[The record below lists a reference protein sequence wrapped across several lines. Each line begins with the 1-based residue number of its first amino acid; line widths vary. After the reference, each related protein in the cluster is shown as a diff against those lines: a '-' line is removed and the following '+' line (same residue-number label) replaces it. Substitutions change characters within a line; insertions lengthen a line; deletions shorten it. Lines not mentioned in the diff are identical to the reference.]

1 MILAL
6 VIIVFALALAFTW
19 SNGFQHASAVA
30 ASPFGS
36 HALGKNQAIVLIF
49 LFQVIGTIFG
59 GSAVATVV
67 QSLSSWPKQPSLLPL
82 LASALLS
89 AILWNFLARRI
100 KVPASSTHALIGGVI
115 GALFA
120 GENSFAHVQVG
131 NFDLIHPTGVIGAVI
146 SLFLSPMLGF
156 IVSYLVYIFL
166 VIVCMGASNKV
177 SKFFTKAQWISVAA
191 LAFGDG
197 QNDTQ
202 KTMGLLMLAFQAAGF
217 MHQDQI
223 PIWLRVVIGLTMGI
237 GAFSINKGLVKEL
250 AFEVYDLKPV
260 HAFSAEVSSAAV
272 LITNS
277 LIGGPV
283 SASQVVATSIM
294 GTASAER
301 QKGIHWLIVKD
312 IVLSWLI
319 TIPGTGILAAIL
331 QYTIFQWLGRCL
343 TN

>member
-6 VIIVFALALAFTW
+6 VVIIFGLALVYTW

-36 HALGKNQAIVLIF
+36 HALEKNQAIVLIF
-49 LFQVIGTIFG
+49 FFEVIGTIFG
-59 GSAVATVV
+59 GSAVAKVV
-67 QSLSSWPKQPSLLPL
+67 QSLSSWPEEPSVLPL

-89 AILWNFLARRI
+89 ATLWNFLARRI

-131 NFDLIHPTGVIGAVI
+131 NFDPIHPSGVIGAVI

-156 IVSYLVYIFL
+156 ILSYVVYSIL
-166 VIVCMGASNKV
+166 LIVCMRATSKLA
-177 SKFFTKAQWISVAA
+177 KFFSHVQWISVAA

-202 KTMGLLMLAFQAAGF
+202 KTMGLLVLAFQAAGL

-223 PIWLRVVIGLTMGI
+223 PVWLRIVIGLTMGI

-260 HAFSAEVSSAAV
+260 HAFTAELSSASV

-277 LIGGPV
+277 LVGGPV
-283 SASQVVATSIM
+283 SASQVIATSIM
-294 GTASAER
+294 GTAAAER

-312 IVLSWLI
+312 IIMSWLI
-319 TIPGTGILAAIL
+319 TIPATGLLAALL
-331 QYTIFQWLGRCL
+331 QYTIFQWFGRCL
-343 TN
+343 PH